1 MEVITAADPSA
12 APAPEVAVKS
22 PPQSLGFNGKLAAY
36 LGLTKPRITSLVVL
50 SALAGFALG
59 SPSSIDWLRLLHT
72 AIGVALLSGGIN
84 ALNQYWERDLDA
96 LMRRT
101 ELRPLPAGKLPPSG
115 ALIFGAV
122 VSLVAEAYLAWF
134 LNPLTAFWGLIA
146 LASYLFL
153 YTPLKIRTHWC
164 TFIGAFPG

>member
-1 MEVITAADPSA
+1 
-12 APAPEVAVKS
+12 
-22 PPQSLGFNGKLAAY
+22 
-36 LGLTKPRITSLVVL
+36 
-50 SALAGFALG
+50 
-59 SPSSIDWLRLLHT
+59 LLHT

-146 LASYLFL
+146 LGELPVPLHASQNSHALVYVHRSFSRRFASAARL
-153 YTPLKIRTHWC
+153 
-164 TFIGAFPG
+164 GGDSQ